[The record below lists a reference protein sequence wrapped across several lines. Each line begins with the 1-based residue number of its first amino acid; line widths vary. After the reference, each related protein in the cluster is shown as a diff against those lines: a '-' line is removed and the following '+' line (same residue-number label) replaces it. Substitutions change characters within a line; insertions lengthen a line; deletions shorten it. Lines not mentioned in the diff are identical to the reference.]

1 MDKKELHLEHVNI
14 CYKLYDFIMK
24 ILSAQA
30 SKTVTLGR
38 SSNYGSSSLGVPIS
52 DKMVRHVTPCIG
64 LNSNELRKSQYFFR
78 DNRLSPQTEHVEEE
92 NNLCRNIVDE
102 ELCHQ
107 ASKKMVS
114 INDKAEEIILTSTKK
129 RNKVLP

>member
-1 MDKKELHLEHVNI
+1 MGQKELHLEHVSI

-24 ILSAQA
+24 ILTAQA
-30 SKTVTLGR
+30 LKTVTLGR
-38 SSNYGSSSLGVPIS
+38 SSNYGSSSVGVPIS
-52 DKMVRHVTPCIG
+52 NDAQRGSSTTRTDKMVRPVTPCIG
-64 LNSNELRKSQYFFR
+64 LNSNELQKTQYFFS
-78 DNRLSPQTEHVEEE
+78 DNRLSPQTEHVEEK

-114 INDKAEEIILTSTKK
+114 VNDKAEKE
-129 RNKVLP
+129 